1 MVFEPFRSENGDM
14 SLQILLWNRVWFC
27 QGNYGS
33 VVTYLSF
40 QFQTNKKEKVIYEFE
55 MDFKKSFCKCSNQ
68 SK

>member
-40 QFQTNKKEKVIYEFE
+40 QFQMNKKEKVIYEFE
-55 MDFKKSFCKCSNQ
+55 MDFKKSCCKCSNQ